1 MHTDTMES
9 IWNKRFCI
17 ESEYAR
23 AGENIITVASTGSSL
38 LTKMSPLCS
47 IAWLYGPMA
56 AGACFVLIGFIFN
69 DII

>member
-23 AGENIITVASTGSSL
+23 AGENIITVASTGSCL
-38 LTKMSPLCS
+38 LTKMSPLYS
-47 IAWLYGPMA
+47 IAWLHVTMCTA
-56 AGACFVLIGFIFN
+56 A
-69 DII
+69 

>member
-17 ESEYAR
+17 ESEYAC
-23 AGENIITVASTGSSL
+23 AGENIITVASIGSCL

-47 IAWLYGPMA
+47 IAWLHVTMSA
-56 AGACFVLIGFIFN
+56 AARCQASRT
-69 DII
+69 